1 MGNEALVM
9 GYETALDFWR
19 ASRVASEGQHVLE
32 DAGRVFGPRA
42 LELHERAALAAN
54 LCNSSVPVDAVVGSV
69 ADRRRCQAI
78 RDRVFAGP
86 LTQSHLHVVDQYVSV
101 CQPGPMLV
109 QLAMDMDEVDL
120 AQIACELCGTYGLT
134 PWAEDSFQSDLT
146 ALTSRAELVGYA
158 KSARALG
165 VRGAGKAVRA
175 LDLAT
180 DGSASPRETDLAV
193 FFLLSRRLGG
203 AGLGGF
209 AVNASLEVPQRH
221 REALDGQSEVKPD
234 FLWTDA
240 KLVVEYDSNAYH
252 LTPKKKESDEARR
265 RVLEAMGYT
274 VMVVTNELVKDG
286 AMLDAFVD
294 DLTCRLG
301 LRRRPLTKWQQD
313 SRDKLRERLFGA
325 QN

>member
-1 MGNEALVM
+1 M
-9 GYETALDFWR
+9 
-19 ASRVASEGQHVLE
+19 
-32 DAGRVFGPRA
+32 
-42 LELHERAALAAN
+42 
-54 LCNSSVPVDAVVGSV
+54 PVDAVVGSV

-158 KSARALG
+158 KSARAVG

-240 KLVVEYDSNAYH
+240 KLVVEYDSDAYH

-286 AMLDAFVD
+286 AKLDAFVD

>member
-1 MGNEALVM
+1 MPGH
-9 GYETALDFWR
+9 
-19 ASRVASEGQHVLE
+19 SRI
-32 DAGRVFGPRA
+32 D
-42 LELHERAALAAN
+42 
-54 LCNSSVPVDAVVGSV
+54 
-69 ADRRRCQAI
+69 
-78 RDRVFAGP
+78 VFAGP

-134 PWAEDSFQSDLT
+134 PWAEDSFQSELT

-158 KSARALG
+158 KSARAVG

-180 DGSASPRETDLAV
+180 GGSASPRETDLAV

-209 AVNASLEVPQRH
+209 AVNASLEVSQRH
-221 REALDGQSEVKPD
+221 REALEGQSEVKPD
-234 FLWTDA
+234 FLWADA
-240 KLVVEYDSNAYH
+240 KLVVEYDSNAHH

-274 VMVVTNELVKDG
+274 VMVATNESG
-286 AMLDAFVD
+286 QGRHQAR
-294 DLTCRLG
+294 C
-301 LRRRPLTKWQQD
+301 LRRRSDVPTGVEAPTADQVAAGLPRQAAREALRRAELT
-313 SRDKLRERLFGA
+313 FV
-325 QN
+325 

>member
-134 PWAEDSFQSDLT
+134 LWAEDSFQSDLT

-158 KSARALG
+158 KSARAVG

-193 FFLLSRRLGG
+193 FFLLS
-203 AGLGGF
+203 
-209 AVNASLEVPQRH
+209 
-221 REALDGQSEVKPD
+221 
-234 FLWTDA
+234 
-240 KLVVEYDSNAYH
+240 
-252 LTPKKKESDEARR
+252 
-265 RVLEAMGYT
+265 
-274 VMVVTNELVKDG
+274 
-286 AMLDAFVD
+286 
-294 DLTCRLG
+294 
-301 LRRRPLTKWQQD
+301 
-313 SRDKLRERLFGA
+313 
-325 QN
+325 

>member
-32 DAGRVFGPRA
+32 DAVRVFGPRA

-69 ADRRRCQAI
+69 ADRRRCRAI

-134 PWAEDSFQSDLT
+134 PWAEDSFQSDLA

-158 KSARALG
+158 KSARAVG

-180 DGSASPRETDLAV
+180 GGSASPRETDLAV

-209 AVNASLEVPQRH
+209 AVNASLEVSQRH
-221 REALDGQSEVKPD
+221 REALEGQSEVKPD
-234 FLWTDA
+234 FLWADA
-240 KLVVEYDSNAYH
+240 RLVVEYDSNAHH

-265 RVLEAMGYT
+265 RVLEAEGDFCT
-274 VMVVTNELVKDG
+274 KNG
-286 AMLDAFVD
+286 GR
-294 DLTCRLG
+294 LTRRRL
-301 LRRRPLTKWQQD
+301 LRRAAAPGVVLPGPPAPSD
-313 SRDKLRERLFGA
+313 CPCA
-325 QN
+325 QRGRNEGCADGC

>member
-1 MGNEALVM
+1 MGNEAVVI

-19 ASRVASEGQHVLE
+19 ASRVASEGQHVLD
-32 DAGRVFGPRA
+32 DAGKVFGTRA

-69 ADRRRCQAI
+69 AERRRSPAI
-78 RDRVFAGP
+78 RDRVFTGP
-86 LTQSHLHVVDQYVSV
+86 LMQPHLHAVDQYVSV

-109 QLAMDMDEVDL
+109 QLAMELDELDL
-120 AQIACELCGTYGLT
+120 AQVACELCGTYGLT
-134 PWAEDSFQSDLT
+134 PWAEDSFQSDVA
-146 ALTSRAELVGYA
+146 ALTSKAELVGYA

-165 VRGAGKAVRA
+165 VRGARKAVAA
-175 LDLAT
+175 LELAV

-193 FFLLSRRLGG
+193 FFRLSRRLGG

-209 AVNASLEVPQRH
+209 SANAGLEVPQRH
-221 REALDGQSEVKPD
+221 REALNGQSEIRPD

-240 KLVVEYDSNAYH
+240 RLVVEYDSNAHH

-286 AMLDAFVD
+286 AKLDAFVD